1 MGYTDCKRIS
11 AVPGLK
17 AAWAGQNGGEDY
29 ELIFTM
35 APADFQMLQQHCP
48 YITRIGH
55 VENGEGKVLL
65 RHDGVQTV
73 LPKTGWNHFQ

>member
-29 ELIFTM
+29 EYCMSGFV
-35 APADFQMLQQHCP
+35 
-48 YITRIGH
+48 RGIGAG
-55 VENGEGKVLL
+55 NM
-65 RHDGVQTV
+65 DC
-73 LPKTGWNHFQ
+73 FC